1 MEFLY
6 EDFNEIINVVNQ
18 FLSPFELTCEF
29 NEDFAY
35 FPMYNLVG
43 ISLITIDR
51 ASRNFLHFVEDE
63 FNDVHADIFLW
74 SLLHE
79 VGHHETWDDLTNE
92 EMNLSQEMK
101 YAISDCENLRPN
113 DRDKIYFYIPDEY
126 LATEWAAQYMRDNV
140 QEVTKFW
147 NTLQPLIL
155 NFYKKH
161 GIER

>member
-1 MEFLY
+1 MIQVE
-6 EDFNEIINVVNQ
+6 N
-18 FLSPFELTCEF
+18 TCGTKISEYTP
-29 NEDFAY
+29 NGEQITNAY
-35 FPMYNLVG
+35 GLLFKECSKAVEVD
-43 ISLITIDR
+43 SERLIKD
-51 ASRNFLHFVEDE
+51 VEDE

-92 EMNLSQEMK
+92 EMSLSQEMK
-101 YAISDCENLRPN
+101 YAISECENLRPN